1 MLQSAPRAPRGDS
14 PNIRSSR
21 GRGGIQKR
29 RAGGPVRVDR
39 DGDLDMDPATAGEK
53 RRSAKGRMEPSR
65 PAGTGRTNSG
75 PARGGSIATARAK
88 QAIMRGIGRGQA
100 NVLES
105 RITTT
110 GNSLQ
115 VEGLSSS
122 KAASNPDR
130 GVEALLA
137 FLERKASG
145 MDAKSNRTVKIKK
158 SSLRGDKVI
167 ITASPEDIATLQKLD
182 GFTFAGSVLSI
193 KSFGSPSGKTGE
205 SVEQK
210 KEPSAAALALKDRFR
225 QVLAARYNPDLKLL
239 NLSSIV
245 ADPGLAECFQETT
258 NPTKVFQGLMIV
270 CDGLFKTR
278 AEKKEAIVSVTLANN
293 SLANVGDAN
302 ILAQTFPD
310 LQNVDLSG
318 NNLAD
323 MKSLDAWRY
332 KLRLLENLVL
342 SGNPIEAQLATL
354 KDEFLKRYPNLMLL
368 NNVQV
373 RSPEQLAELKA
384 KAEAA
389 ASPLPIAGPD
399 FRDVGQVG
407 ENFVRQLLPLYD
419 NDRSSLLTTFY
430 DSNTTFS
437 LSINTSTPRNHQN
450 SKPIPPWADY
460 MKNSRNLVRITH
472 PGTRLNRSFK
482 GVEAIKGLWTSL
494 PATHHPDLSQTDKYI
509 IECHSL
515 PGLPDPS
522 GQSARGVDGLIITIH
537 GEFEEG
543 NTTAA
548 DKPMRSFSRTIILGP
563 GIPGFQ
569 PIRVISDMLALR
581 AWGPLAQ
588 PQPAA
593 MHQTPPQQHVQMAM
607 PEQQKQEAMAMQLME
622 KTGMTLNY
630 AALCLSET
638 GWDLEKAFAAF
649 TANKDKL
656 PADAFLANV
665 AR

>member
-14 PNIRSSR
+14 PNIRSR

-29 RAGGPVRVDR
+29 RAGATPTRIDR
-39 DGDLDMDPATAGEK
+39 DGDLVMDAAAAGEK
-53 RRSAKGRMEPSR
+53 RRSGKGRMEPSK

-88 QAIMRGIGRGQA
+88 QAILRGIGRGQA

-115 VEGLSSS
+115 VEGLSLS
-122 KAASNPDR
+122 KAASNPDG
-130 GVEALLA
+130 GVEALLG

-145 MDAKSNRTVKIKK
+145 MDAKSNRAVKIKK

-167 ITASPEDIATLQKLD
+167 ITASPEDIAELQKVD
-182 GFTFAGSVLSI
+182 GFTFAGTVLSI
-193 KSFGSPSGKTGE
+193 KPSGSPPGKA
-205 SVEQK
+205 VEQK
-210 KEPSAAALALKDRFR
+210 EEPSAAAQALKDRFR
-225 QVLAARYNPDLKLL
+225 QVLAGRYDPDLKLL
-239 NLSSIV
+239 NLSMLA
-245 ADPGLAECFQETT
+245 ADPGLTEVFGGTDDTA
-258 NPTKVFQGLMIV
+258 KVFVALMRV
-270 CDGLFKTR
+270 CDELFKTR

-293 SLANVGDAN
+293 NLANVGDINTLAN
-302 ILAQTFPD
+302 SFQDIR
-310 LQNVDLSG
+310 NIDLSG

-332 KLRLLENLVL
+332 KFRHLENLVL
-342 SGNPIEAQLATL
+342 TGNPIEAQLATL
-354 KDEFLKRYPNLMLL
+354 KEEFLKRYPHLMLL

-373 RSPEQLAELKA
+373 RTPEQLAELKA

-389 ASPLPIAGPD
+389 SSPLPIAGPD

-407 ENFVRQLLPLYD
+407 ETFVRQFLPLYD
-419 NDRSSLLTTFY
+419 TDRSSLLTQFY
-430 DSNTTFS
+430 DSQTTFS
-437 LSINTSTPRNHQN
+437 LSINTSTPRNHTN

-460 MKNSRNLVRITH
+460 MKHSRNLVRITH

-482 GVEAIKGLWTSL
+482 GAEAIKGLWASL
-494 PATHHPDLSQTDKYI
+494 PATHHPDLSQTNKYI

-515 PGLPDPS
+515 PGLADPS

-537 GEFEEG
+537 GEFGEG
-543 NTTAA
+543 NSTIAE
-548 DKPMRSFSRTIILGP
+548 KPMRSFSRTIILGP

-581 AWGPLAQ
+581 AWSPLAQ

-593 MHQTPPQQHVQMAM
+593 MHSTPPQQHVQMVM
-607 PEQQKQEAMAMQLME
+607 SEQQKQEAMAMQLTE

-630 AALCLSET
+630 SALCLTET

-665 AR
+665 PR